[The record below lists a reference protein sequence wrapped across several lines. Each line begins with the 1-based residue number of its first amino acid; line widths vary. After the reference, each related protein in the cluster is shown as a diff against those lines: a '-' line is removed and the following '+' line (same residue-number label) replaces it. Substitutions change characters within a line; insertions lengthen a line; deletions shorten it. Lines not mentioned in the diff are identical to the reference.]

1 MISSEEV
8 SIALGAVLKLQD
20 TGLWSS
26 GLRIKLRGEQA
37 SAADSLEDAD
47 WLEGIVAENVKRVET
62 LVERLPGFPVDEK
75 VVTELFWLVEKIETL
90 RFQQEKNLAQ
100 EPSETSGSKEAL
112 ACNQDAAV
120 LPIDS
125 SQKSLRSRLEA
136 AVDGWRQSYEA
147 SLSAGKSPLEAAE

>member
-8 SIALGAVLKLQD
+8 SIALGAALELKN
-20 TGLWSS
+20 TGVWSS

-37 SAADSLEDAD
+37 SAADSLKDAD
-47 WLEGIVAENVKRVET
+47 WLESIVSENVKRVET
-62 LVERLPGFPVDEK
+62 LIERLPGFPVDEK

-90 RFQQEKNLAQ
+90 RFEQEKSSTQ
-100 EPSETSGSKEAL
+100 EPSETSISKEAL

-120 LPIDS
+120 LPTES

-136 AVDGWRQSYEA
+136 AVDGWRQSYEV
-147 SLSAGKSPLEAAE
+147 SLQLRKSAPEAAE